1 MKPTEIKNVITEIL
15 KAEKKKAV
23 LKHYILWDVVA
34 LMEHFIQRKH
44 LWKENVQILS
54 QH

>member
-15 KAEKKKAV
+15 ESRKEEAV

>member
-15 KAEKKKAV
+15 ESRKEEGG
-23 LKHYILWDVVA
+23 ILWDVVA

>member
-15 KAEKKKAV
+15 ESRKEEGGIKA
-23 LKHYILWDVVA
+23 
-34 LMEHFIQRKH
+34 IQRKH

>member
-15 KAEKKKAV
+15 ESRKEEGGIKA
-23 LKHYILWDVVA
+23 LYLWDVVA